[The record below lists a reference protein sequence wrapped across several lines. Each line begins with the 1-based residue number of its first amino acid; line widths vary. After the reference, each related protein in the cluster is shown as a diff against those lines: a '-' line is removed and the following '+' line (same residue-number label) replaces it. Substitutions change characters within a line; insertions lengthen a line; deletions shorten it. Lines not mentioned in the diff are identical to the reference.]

1 MINIYKSG
9 KYDITL
15 EFDNFGLYNILNAFE
30 KLKNKIETERYV
42 FNKDSLPD
50 IILANLI
57 NDAGIL
63 GAV

>member
-30 KLKNKIETERYV
+30 IPRLYINGNYNMLQFILKIKKGKIR
-42 FNKDSLPD
+42 
-50 IILANLI
+50 
-57 NDAGIL
+57 
-63 GAV
+63 